1 MGKKQRNIIITAVL
15 IIVFIF
21 ALLNALKSIKGKPA
35 KLKPVSKQGVLTPEE
50 VRAKEKENLKT
61 TEVLV
66 WVRDPF
72 SGKIYRDRAAGEN
85 ILKLDGIM
93 WDEKQPL
100 AIISG
105 HIVKAGDQIDENT
118 VVAIKKD
125 RVILNDGSSNIELLL
140 GY

>member
-1 MGKKQRNIIITAVL
+1 MEKKQRNIIVTAVL

-21 ALLNALKSIKGKPA
+21 ALSNAFKSIKGKSA
-35 KLKPVSKQGVLTPEE
+35 KLKPVSKQMVSAQAEVL
-50 VRAKEKENLKT
+50 AKEKQDIKT
-61 TEVLV
+61 AEALV

-72 SGKIYRDRAAGEN
+72 SGKIYRDREAGQN

-100 AIISG
+100 AMISG
-105 HIVKAGDQIDENT
+105 HIVKPGDQIDENT